1 MLDKLPLV
9 ISYSFI
15 IFTLFMIPHI
25 LYMLTYDVVY
35 FINTSGDLVSYVDAV
50 GFPYPMIS
58 IILFSIS
65 SVILGTKLA
74 LNKNISK

>member
-9 ISYSFI
+9 ISYTFI
-15 IFTLFMIPHI
+15 IFTLLMIPHI

-65 SVILGTKLA
+65 SVVLGNILANKLH
-74 LNKNISK
+74 K